1 MVRSKFVISQVV
13 VCGLLQSGV
22 ISHYIR
28 RIISLKNSTNH
39 NYRSFFG
46 GQVLLLLRN
55 QQIHMSSRGS
65 KRGICP
71 LGIVDKTY

>member
-1 MVRSKFVISQVV
+1 MGTGAVKYVMSQVV

-55 QQIHMSSRGS
+55 QQIHISSRGEQKGHLPIGNS
-65 KRGICP
+65 R
-71 LGIVDKTY
+71 